1 MSGSPIVVLDIGNS
15 KTLCIV
21 GEAQGDQVKV
31 LGSGSSPSTGLRRS
45 SVTDMTKVVESIR
58 TAVRD
63 AERTAGLK
71 ITGAYVGMSGE
82 GVSAAQHRSTVAIL
96 GDSNPIDEE
105 DVERALTAAEQ
116 EAAGAPQTIMHRI
129 VQNYAVDGEPVQNP
143 LWLQG
148 NRLSI
153 ETLTVSTADFAST
166 TLERAADEAGI
177 HIAGFL
183 LETLAA
189 AETTL
194 SIDERNMGV
203 GLLDMGAG
211 TSDLAL
217 FCGPLRHVV
226 DIPLGGD
233 DITRDLSMVLNI
245 SLREAEQLKTQ
256 CSVGYEAEGGDEL
269 LSFNMTSGRK
279 NSMTRQQI
287 SEIIEARQREIF
299 EHIGRAIETSP
310 NAQMLS
316 AGLVLTGGGAL
327 MENVSELAEEVL
339 GLPVRLGIPQ
349 DIVAPSMMQD
359 PSYATAIGLLRLA
372 GSDYNEIGRAEAPGP
387 SSHTNGFL
395 GKLSK
400 ILSLF

>member
-1 MSGSPIVVLDIGNS
+1 MSGSPIVVLDIGSS

-21 GEAQGDQVKV
+21 GEAQCDSVKV

-45 SVTDMTKVVESIR
+45 SITDMTKVVESIH

-63 AERTAGLK
+63 AERSAGLK

-105 DVERALTAAEQ
+105 DVQRALTAAEQ
-116 EAAGAPQTIMHRI
+116 EAAGTPQTIMHRI

-153 ETLTVSTADFAST
+153 ETLTVSAADFAST

-183 LETLAA
+183 LEPLAA

-194 SIDERNMGV
+194 SIDERDMGV

-245 SLREAEQLKTQ
+245 SSREAEQLKTQ
-256 CSVGYEAEGGDEL
+256 CAVRYDGEEGDDM
-269 LSFNMTSGRK
+269 LSLNTTSGRS
-279 NSMTRQQI
+279 NSMTR
-287 SEIIEARQREIF
+287 
-299 EHIGRAIETSP
+299 H
-310 NAQMLS
+310 
-316 AGLVLTGGGAL
+316 
-327 MENVSELAEEVL
+327 
-339 GLPVRLGIPQ
+339 
-349 DIVAPSMMQD
+349 
-359 PSYATAIGLLRLA
+359 
-372 GSDYNEIGRAEAPGP
+372 
-387 SSHTNGFL
+387 
-395 GKLSK
+395 
-400 ILSLF
+400 